1 EPEELWLFHRQAD
14 GTFVIESYMT
24 GRRIRMGEKG
34 ANLYAECSDGT
45 PLHICPATQ
54 PTKQY
59 DYKPGVLC
67 LGRDGLYLYGRST
80 GAVVA
85 GDNPAL
91 CHPGTWYVEE
101 CTDFTQW
108 LRSLCDKCERLSE
121 KAMTG
126 EAGTLTP
133 DKARQLQEEVIQPA
147 RALLKKRTIDADTYR
162 RFVQKYFLLTGEA
175 E

>member
-1 EPEELWLFHRQAD
+1 MKRFLAILVILTLMPMAALAET
-14 GTFVIESYMT
+14 TF
-24 GRRIRMGEKG
+24 
-34 ANLYAECSDGT
+34 D
-45 PLHICPATQ
+45 
-54 PTKQY
+54 
-59 DYKPGVLC
+59 
-67 LGRDGLYLYGRST
+67 

-175 E
+175 K